1 MPNKYRNIRTEVDG
15 ISFPSK
21 AEAARYQVLK
31 IRERLGEIKDLEL
44 QPRFTFVINGK
55 YLTYDTGH
63 KITYTADFRY
73 QERVLDTWETVV
85 EDRKGYMTRD
95 TRIRLALM
103 KAVNGIEVLI
113 T

>member
-1 MPNKYRNIRTEVDG
+1 MNKYRNIRTEVDG
-15 ISFPSK
+15 INFASK
-21 AEAARYQVLK
+21 AEASRYQELK
-31 IRERLGEIKDLEL
+31 LLERADQIRSLEL
-44 QPRFTFVINGK
+44 QPKFIFIINGK
-55 YLTYDTGH
+55 PLTYDTGH

-85 EDRKGYMTRD
+85 EDKKGYLTQP